1 MVMKSAVSIQ
11 FLFYFLCVVFTAYWP
26 VRGALEGV
34 VAASSLI
41 PALLLA
47 MPWLVILFM
56 EGKKMKFHYLP
67 AIMYSIFLSVL
78 TLGGVRD
85 GLLLRCEGLTLI
97 DATIKNLDGILYLG
111 LLVITGYI
119 SYRSASTSTFTMR
132 LTARIICGV
141 SFLYLGILYIQAL
154 NYSTTIDIMLISL
167 IFLIIALI
175 NAFLIILEYAQRR
188 KPVNIFTVL
197 LKSTIITVLISVCY
211 TDNHEQP
218 ALGRTL
224 WGYA

>member
-1 MVMKSAVSIQ
+1 VVMKSAVSIQ

-26 VRGALEGV
+26 VRRALEGV
-34 VAASSLI
+34 VTTSSLI

-78 TLGGVRD
+78 TLGGVRE
-85 GLLLRCEGLTLI
+85 GLFLRSEGLTLI

-188 KPVNIFTVL
+188 KASKYFYRPSEI
-197 LKSTIITVLISVCY
+197 
-211 TDNHEQP
+211 NHNYCP
-218 ALGRTL
+218 HIGMLYR
-224 WGYA
+224 

>member
-1 MVMKSAVSIQ
+1 MGMKSVVSIQ

-34 VAASSLI
+34 VDASSLV

-47 MPWLVILFM
+47 VPWLIILFM
-56 EGKKMKFHYLP
+56 EGKKMKFQYLP
-67 AIMYSIFLSVL
+67 AIMYSTFLSVL
-78 TLGGVRD
+78 TLEGVEE
-85 GLLLRCEGLTLI
+85 GLFLRSKGLTLI

-119 SYRSASTSTFTMR
+119 SYRSASTSTFAMR

-188 KPVNIFTVL
+188 KASKYFYRPSEI
-197 LKSTIITVLISVCY
+197 
-211 TDNHEQP
+211 NHNYCP
-218 ALGRTL
+218 HIGMLYR
-224 WGYA
+224 